1 MHEPSLRTSRLVIAG
16 GFLAATAIGAAGFFI
31 GRATSP
37 SPDVPVVV
45 VPVATPRPTEQPG
58 ILTRADILALA
69 SRAADA
75 VASGNALP
83 PDISGLAGR
92 RFELSIPFGCEG
104 PSPKESSAP
113 LRWHHDAERQAL
125 RVHVS
130 PTAWTT
136 ADWGLTDPAAMDRI
150 GEGFWITRPWSSAE
164 TCPED
169 QIAGPEALP
178 GVMPEQTLAVAQFN
192 PGKGEGD
199 GRRIPR
205 SFDTVKRMASGQMDT
220 ARGFRMRLT
229 GRVEK
234 LPGEGPVRCIQP
246 AGAEQRPVCIVAA
259 SFHELRIESAGAAG
273 VLATWS
279 LGQPAQA
286 E

>member
-16 GFLAATAIGAAGFFI
+16 GFLAVTAIGAAGFLI

-37 SPDVPVVV
+37 SPAVPVVV
-45 VPVATPRPTEQPG
+45 VPVASPRPTEQPG

-75 VASGNALP
+75 AASGNPLP
-83 PDISGLAGR
+83 PDISSLAGR

-104 PSPKESSAP
+104 PSKESNAP

-164 TCPED
+164 TCPEG
-169 QIAGPEALP
+169 QIAGPETLP
-178 GVMPEQTLAVAQFN
+178 EAMPEQTLAVVQFN

-220 ARGFRMRLT
+220 ARGFRVRLT

-246 AGAEQRPVCIVAA
+246 AGAEQRPVCIVAT